1 MATYRKYNWQEYFKE
16 FEQAN
21 LTQTEFCKLHD
32 LNPKYFSQKLA
43 QHKASNNTAFAKVSI
58 TPEEPSMP
66 GLTVEIGGCKVHCPA
81 SMAIPSFVLLV
92 KSLA

>member
-1 MATYRKYNWQEYFKE
+1 MATYRKYNWQEYFQE

-21 LTQTEFCKLHD
+21 LTQAEFCKQHA

-43 QHKASNNTAFAKVSI
+43 QHKTSNNTAFAKVSF
-58 TPEEPSMP
+58 TPEEPSMQ
-66 GLTVEIGGCKVHCPA
+66 GLIVEVGSCKVHCPA
-81 SMAIPSFVLLV
+81 SMPIPSFVSLV

>member
-1 MATYRKYNWQEYFKE
+1 MAKYRKHNWQEHFKA

-43 QHKASNNTAFAKVSI
+43 QHKIGNTAFTKAIVKPRESI
-58 TPEEPSMP
+58 AI
-66 GLTVEIGGCKVHCPA
+66 GLILEVGSCKVHCPVN
-81 SMAIPSFVLLV
+81 MPIPSFITLV